1 MVVCGYMSVSLIS
14 PNVKKKKVRANDVI
28 VRIRGMG
35 VCVFTSVHTTEVCV
49 YCHGANVLTLSIR
62 A

>member
-35 VCVFTSVHTTEVCV
+35 VCVCLRLYTQQKFVCTAMV
-49 YCHGANVLTLSIR
+49 
-62 A
+62 